1 MKELFGT
8 VERHNTAPPRVDQ
21 ESGGAQFHS
30 AALFPFYPALPS
42 FHCTEFTADSAY
54 GFGRFVVRDSLAVIY
69 SIHPQFHVQK
79 HLKIHAGILP
89 RYGP

>member
-1 MKELFGT
+1 MIHLGLEFALLQKQVLDGEPADLRDIPRSLSSMKELFGT

-42 FHCTEFTADSAY
+42 FHCTEFTADSA
-54 GFGRFVVRDSLAVIY
+54 
-69 SIHPQFHVQK
+69 
-79 HLKIHAGILP
+79 
-89 RYGP
+89 